1 MTTGRSEAHASAGKL
16 DNDVDTPTRDQ
27 TAIDAGYASDA
38 FASGPSGIE
47 CLTARLPEWP
57 ETAVDIY
64 I

>member
-1 MTTGRSEAHASAGKL
+1 MTTGRGEAHASAGKL
-16 DNDVDTPTRDQ
+16 DSDGDTPARDQ